1 MMDDEAIRTV
11 VTRLARPHP
20 SGGEVIERAAI
31 LAEGAESASILAWI
45 EAQDGQP
52 EQLAAKAPTSGGL
65 HSARRYGGTPTES
78 KVPRRYVLPPGVL
91 G

>member
-1 MMDDEAIRTV
+1 MMDDDAIRTV
-11 VTRLARPHP
+11 VTRLSRPHP

-45 EAQDGQP
+45 EAQDGRP
-52 EQLAAKAPTSGGL
+52 EELAAKAAPTGGL
-65 HSARRYGGTPTES
+65 HSARRYGGGPTDT